1 MDDSNPIIK
10 ESKDDTKITSI
21 TEKEDLHHQQVG
33 SISYL
38 VIILS

>member
-1 MDDSNPIIK
+1 MDESNPIIK
-10 ESKDDTKITSI
+10 ESKDETKTTSL
-21 TEKEDLHHQQVG
+21 TKKEDLHHQQVG